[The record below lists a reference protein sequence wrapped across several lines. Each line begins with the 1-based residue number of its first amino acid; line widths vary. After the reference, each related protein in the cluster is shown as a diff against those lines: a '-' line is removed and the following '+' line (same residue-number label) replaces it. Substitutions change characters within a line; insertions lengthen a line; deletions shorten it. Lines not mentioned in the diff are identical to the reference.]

1 MQFEEKIII
10 SYLWQHWSELHH
22 SWKKERQGQNVKA
35 RQIRSPFKQSDEMN
49 NHNHEGCRENQ
60 EKNDGPLEVV
70 ARVII
75 GVLHDL
81 AGLLQQLLAALHG
94 HIPGR
99 FLGQFFK
106 PGVNSIFL
114 RHVVLWT
121 VRQNFLYFLSDLG
134 NNNNVIWAI
143 YQFINLENY
152 CSRWKKL
159 TEIFGKTKIWPG
171 NFFPSMYF
179 RSLHCHCY
187 ETYNFQMKA
196 AEWWL
201 ETEEQVFPTTIL
213 FQYHIYKI
221 PLLILPSSLYRHSRH
236 HTHRF

>member
-121 VRQNFLYFLSDLG
+121 VRQNFLYLLSDLG
-134 NNNNVIWAI
+134 NNNVIWAI
-143 YQFINLENY
+143 YQFGKIIVHVEKNWQKYLAKLKFDLATFSQV
-152 CSRWKKL
+152 CIFVLFTVTATKLIISKWKQPND
-159 TEIFGKTKIWPG
+159 G
-171 NFFPSMYF
+171 
-179 RSLHCHCY
+179 
-187 ETYNFQMKA
+187 
-196 AEWWL
+196 
-201 ETEEQVFPTTIL
+201 
-213 FQYHIYKI
+213 
-221 PLLILPSSLYRHSRH
+221 
-236 HTHRF
+236 